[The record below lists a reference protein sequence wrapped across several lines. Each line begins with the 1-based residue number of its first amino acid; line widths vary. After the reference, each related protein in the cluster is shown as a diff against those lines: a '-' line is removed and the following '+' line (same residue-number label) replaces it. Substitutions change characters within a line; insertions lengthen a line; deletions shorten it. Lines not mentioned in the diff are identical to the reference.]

1 MITIQVFG
9 KLTEILGTNTYT
21 TDFTKKTVA
30 ELKAQLH
37 TAFPALSTMTYFVVV
52 NNQKA
57 PDEATIPPRCS
68 IGTITSLFRRLM
80 FNITSPLIINH

>member
-37 TAFPALSTMTYFVVV
+37 NTFPTLATMTYLVVV

-57 PDEATIPPRCS
+57 NDDTIIPANASLALLPPYS
-68 IGTITSLFRRLM
+68 GG
-80 FNITSPLIINH
+80 

>member
-52 NNQKA
+52 NNPKA
-57 PDEATIPPRCS
+57 PDEAIIPPDAQLALLPPYS
-68 IGTITSLFRRLM
+68 GG
-80 FNITSPLIINH
+80 

>member
-37 TAFPALSTMTYFVVV
+37 TAFPALSTMTYFMVV

-57 PDEATIPPRCS
+57 PDEATIPPDAQLELLQPFS
-68 IGTITSLFRRLM
+68 VVYFLNSL
-80 FNITSPLIINH
+80 NI

>member
-1 MITIQVFG
+1 MIQIKIFG
-9 KLTEILGTNTYT
+9 KLTELFGTDTYST
-21 TDFTKKTVA
+21 YFDKKTVA

-57 PDEATIPPRCS
+57 PDEATIPPDAQLALLPPYS
-68 IGTITSLFRRLM
+68 GG
-80 FNITSPLIINH
+80 

>member
-21 TDFTKKTVA
+21 IDFTKKTVA

-37 TAFPALSTMTYFVVV
+37 HTFPTLATMTYLVVV

-57 PDEATIPPRCS
+57 NDDTIIPVNASLALLPPYS
-68 IGTITSLFRRLM
+68 GG
-80 FNITSPLIINH
+80 

>member
-37 TAFPALSTMTYFVVV
+37 TVFPALST
-52 NNQKA
+52 
-57 PDEATIPPRCS
+57 
-68 IGTITSLFRRLM
+68 IT
-80 FNITSPLIINH
+80 